1 MILQLDLETHKMLDE
16 LRECLAGS
24 PKGTTLAPSQKQA
37 YCHLE
42 RVLRRSAY

>member
-1 MILQLDLETHKMLDE
+1 MILQLDLETHKTLDE
-16 LRECLAGS
+16 LRVYLAGS
-24 PKGTTLAPSQKQA
+24 AKGTTLAPSQKHA